1 MMKERF
7 KFRHNVYEMVAYSP
21 FTQITININA
31 YKVTWHTKKLT
42 KNFNLRKMNVL
53 YKNPF
58 ISDCEVK
65 TISIMVGRMWG
76 I

>member
-1 MMKERF
+1 MKEAF
-7 KFRHNVYEMVAYSP
+7 KFRHNVYRMVAYSP
-21 FTQITININA
+21 FTQITIDTTT
-31 YKVTWHTKKLT
+31 YKVQWHTKKRT
-42 KNFNLRKMNVL
+42 KSFNLQKMNVL

-65 TISIMVGRMWG
+65 TISIIVGRMWG